1 MEQFSILISTE
12 RGLASSTVQRVQTE
26 CLLHQNH
33 NSAKTSFIKI
43 SQMQSF
49 IERSIV
55 RIILHFLPE
64 MEHKL
69 RVQREV
75 VRELEAAWILLIKV
89 SKLLTQSDQHSI

>member
-1 MEQFSILISTE
+1 M
-12 RGLASSTVQRVQTE
+12 
-26 CLLHQNH
+26 
-33 NSAKTSFIKI
+33 
-43 SQMQSF
+43 
-49 IERSIV
+49 
-55 RIILHFLPE
+55 IILHFLPE